1 MEEMDVDK
9 DGKLSLT
16 ELMTDEVPKEH
27 EQELTEAFKRFDR
40 NKDNKIDSDEL
51 PALVG
56 EFHDKEDLE
65 DEGEEE
71 TSENPADI
79 MRDLDTNKDGAL
91 SFAELIGT
99 EDEVNLLEEDYRRI
113 REVFHASD
121 KNTDGELDMQ
131 EFQSSMEEMHK
142 RHP

>member
-16 ELMTDEVPKEH
+16 ELMTDEVPKERQ
-27 EQELTEAFKRFDR
+27 QELTEAFNRFDR
-40 NKDNKIDSDEL
+40 NRDNKIDSDEL
-51 PALVG
+51 PAMVA
-56 EFHDKEDLE
+56 EFHDKEDVE

-71 TSENPADI
+71 ASENPADI

-91 SFAELIGT
+91 SFAELVGT
-99 EDEVNLLEEDYRRI
+99 EDGVNLLEEDRHRI

-121 KNTDGELDMQ
+121 KNTDGKLDMQ